1 MSIKGFNVNGV
12 TEQYDY
18 NSLDNIPDIQGIP
31 TGGTEGQ
38 VLAKTSGADYAVG
51 WVNQTGGGGGGGSE
65 TDEIFWVTRNV
76 TTFAEVQKAVA
87 NGKLCVYKNYGT
99 ILKNCYYLFYI
110 NDQFAAFGNFSVA
123 TNGVLYMYCLYS
135 SNSWTYQSIT
145 IPEVLTFDTTP
156 KQYSNNPVRSYGIW
170 NAINN
175 LNAVSYAS
183 QELTSS
189 QKQQAR
195 DNIGAASVADAGTAF
210 TIKGDVATVNDLP
223 SSGNAVGDVWFVQSV
238 SAAFVWLKTTAHP
251 DGYWEEFGEPIDMEA
266 YIEKP
271 ASASAGQFLAYDG
284 SDWGA
289 KTLAEE
295 VTVST
300 AGAVTQALDA
310 GKIYHFTGA
319 LTALTITLN
328 APASGDLA
336 QYHFDFLSGS
346 TAPTLTMPNTVTM
359 PDSFSVEANRRYEI
373 DVLNNYGAVAA
384 WAT

>member
-51 WVNQTGGGGGGGSE
+51 WVDQTGGGGGSE
-65 TDEIFWVTRNV
+65 TDEIFWATRNV
-76 TTFAEVQKAVA
+76 TTFAEVQEAVA
-87 NGKLCVYKNYGT
+87 DGKLCAVKTGGT
-99 ILKNCYYLFYI
+99 LSSGTYYLFYI
-110 NDQFAAFGNFSVA
+110 SDTRATFGNFSIINSRISA
-123 TNGVLYMYCLYS
+123 LSLYS
-135 SNSWTYQSIT
+135 SNSWTYDSLT
-145 IPEVLTFDTTP
+145 IPEELTFDTAP
-156 KQYSNNPVRSYGIW
+156 RQFSNNPVRSYGIW

-271 ASASAGQFLAYDG
+271 ASATAGQFLVYDG
-284 SDWGA
+284 SAWVA
-289 KTLAEE
+289 QTLA
-295 VTVST
+295 
-300 AGAVTQALDA
+300 AWQG
-310 GKIYHFTGA
+310 
-319 LTALTITLN
+319 
-328 APASGDLA
+328 
-336 QYHFDFLSGS
+336 GS
-346 TAPTLTMPNTVTM
+346 
-359 PDSFSVEANRRYEI
+359 Y
-373 DVLNNYGAVAA
+373 
-384 WAT
+384 